1 MQSSENKLMAS
12 VNKHNLHL
20 FDILL
25 ISHMYVLFQLNLTSY
40 FQIHVPL
47 IRYFFMFLSCVSY
60 LRKLFGRLSYS
71 CSLGCG

>member
-1 MQSSENKLMAS
+1 MAS

-25 ISHMYVLFQLNLTSY
+25 ISHMYVLFQLNSTSY

-47 IRYFFMFLSCVSY
+47 IRYFFMFISYVSY

>member
-47 IRYFFMFLSCVSY
+47 IRYFFMFICEPIRY
-60 LRKLFGRLSYS
+60 GYTNHCKLFVQIVW
-71 CSLGCG
+71 